1 MFYTSILPS
10 TGEIGSMKGKITKRF
25 VDGLDQPGKWKCTE
39 VRGFGVKVTPA
50 GKKIYIVEN
59 NVRGGSAKVTVT
71 IGPHGV
77 WLTDQARDEAKRI
90 LALMAQGINPNE
102 LKAKDRAD
110 QALQKEIEQAKS
122 RDLEITLER
131 VLKDYMES
139 RGDSLKDSTRYM
151 YNCTI
156 ASSLADWMTLPIKD
170 ITREMVE
177 ARHREMTQAGK
188 KGAANHVMR
197 ILRALLTYAMTSY
210 KSFDGGRLI
219 TENPV
224 KRLSEVKAWNKL
236 ERRQGV
242 IKTHELRGWYQA
254 VKELE
259 YASSKDLMIFLLFT
273 GLRRNEAATL
283 KWADID
289 FEGKTIFVK
298 DTKNRVPHMLPMT
311 PQLEALLTNRAESK
325 ESNDFVFP
333 SRRKGEA
340 IRDLRAD
347 LEKIKVASGIEFVLH
362 DLRRTF
368 ITIAE
373 GLDIPYY
380 AIKRLANHKDST
392 DVTVGYIVANVE
404 RLREPMA
411 KISNFIDE
419 KIQFTET
426 LSVDQQE
433 KPKKVVAFRKK
444 TSDGR

>member
-1 MFYTSILPS
+1 
-10 TGEIGSMKGKITKRF
+10 MKGKITKRF
-25 VDGLDQPGKWKCTE
+25 VDGLDKPGKWKCTE

-77 WLTDQARDEAKRI
+77 WLTDKAREEAKRI

-102 LKAKDRAD
+102 WKAKDRAE
-110 QALQKEIEQAKS
+110 QERQKEIEQAKS

-131 VLKDYMES
+131 VLNDYMRS
-139 RGDSLKDSTRYM
+139 RGDSLKDSTRYI
-151 YNCTI
+151 YNCVI
-156 ASSLADWMTLPIKD
+156 SSSLSEWMALPIKE

-177 ARHREMTQAGK
+177 ARHREMTDSGK

-197 ILRALLTYAMTSY
+197 ILRALFTYAMTTY
-210 KSFDGGRLI
+210 KSFDGERLL

-224 KRLSEVKAWNKL
+224 RRLSEVKAWNKL
-236 ERRQGV
+236 DRRQGV
-242 IKTHELRGWYQA
+242 IKTHELHAWYQA
-254 VKELE
+254 VKKLQ
-259 YASSKDLMIFLLFT
+259 YQSSKDLLVFLLFT
-273 GLRRNEAATL
+273 GLRRNEAANL
-283 KWADID
+283 KWADVD
-289 FEGKTIFVK
+289 YDGKTIFVK

-311 PQLEALLTNRAESK
+311 SQLRALLKSRPQGAS
-325 ESNDFVFP
+325 DDLIFP
-333 SRRKGEA
+333 SKRTGQA
-340 IRDLRAD
+340 IRDVRAD
-347 LEKIKVASGIEFVLH
+347 LDKIKDECGVEFVLH

-373 GLDIPYY
+373 SLDIPYY

-419 KIQFTET
+419 KIQYTET
-426 LSVDQQE
+426 PAGGQKE

-444 TSDGR
+444 AGAGR